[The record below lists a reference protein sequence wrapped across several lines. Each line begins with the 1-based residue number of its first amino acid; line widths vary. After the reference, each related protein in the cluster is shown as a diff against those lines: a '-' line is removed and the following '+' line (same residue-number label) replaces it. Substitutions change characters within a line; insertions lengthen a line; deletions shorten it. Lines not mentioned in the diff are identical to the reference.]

1 MLNLTEIASRIA
13 QPELCEI
20 ADFNDLSSFAE
31 QYPYCQV
38 FPILT
43 LKALSNHND
52 IRFDVELAHYAYR
65 ISDRS
70 QLYAL
75 IHQNTE
81 TKSTQQNVVEEIKL
95 EPNIDIIEETEVV
108 TLSPEKEEITEAE
121 NISQELQAPEHP
133 TLVEDSNEGQ
143 ELQPQEEVQQ
153 PVLIGEDED
162 FEDENE
168 AEFIPLNISSIEEAI
183 VSEEIEEEVESSS
196 TTEEEI
202 SEEIEEQLPSS
213 EETEVAEKPEGLNEP
228 EDLDEFD
235 RRMLAETIS
244 AAYRLEELE
253 PEEDEESEDT
263 DTTEENEQ
271 EKLAQNRSFTDW
283 LRVGNQSTS
292 IELEEDK
299 SHLDDLLDRFI
310 ETEPKITRPTA
321 PIEEKPKRPFY
332 SPEKKA
338 KESVDMQRMPV
349 SETLGKIFEL
359 QGNYPKAIFVYEQLI
374 LANPEKKTYFA
385 ARIEE
390 LNKKINS

>member
-65 ISDRS
+65 ISDRA

-81 TKSTQQNVVEEIKL
+81 TKSTQQNIVEEIKL

-108 TLSPEKEEITEAE
+108 TLSPEKEEITETE
-121 NISQELQAPEHP
+121 NKSQELQAPEHP
-133 TLVEDSNEGQ
+133 TLVEDSNEEQ
-143 ELQPQEEVQQ
+143 ELKPQEVVQQ
-153 PVLIGEDED
+153 PVIVGEDED

-196 TTEEEI
+196 TAEEEI
-202 SEEIEEQLPSS
+202 SEEIEEQLPAS
-213 EETEVAEKPEGLNEP
+213 EETEVAEKSEGLNEP

-271 EKLAQNRSFTDW
+271 EEFAQNRSFTDW
-283 LRVGNQSTS
+283 LRVGNQSMS
-292 IELEEDK
+292 NELEEDK

>member
-1 MLNLTEIASRIA
+1 MLNLTEIANRIA

-20 ADFNDLSSFAE
+20 ADFNDLSSFSE

-75 IHQNTE
+75 IHQNSE
-81 TKSTQQNVVEEIKL
+81 TKSSQETVIEETKVEPKV
-95 EPNIDIIEETEVV
+95 DIIEETEVV
-108 TLSPEKEEITEAE
+108 SLSPETEEITEAE
-121 NISQELQAPEHP
+121 NISQEIHAPEHP
-133 TLVEDSNEGQ
+133 SVVEDSNDVQ

-153 PVLIGEDED
+153 PVIALDDED

-168 AEFIPLNISSIEEAI
+168 AEFIPLNISSIEDAI
-183 VSEEIEEEVESSS
+183 VAEEIEEEVESTS
-196 TTEEEI
+196 TTEVQI
-202 SEEIEEQLPSS
+202 PQEIEESLPIS
-213 EETEVAEKPEGLNEP
+213 EETEEAEQSEALKEP
-228 EDLDEFD
+228 EDVDEFD

-253 PEEDEESEDT
+253 PEEDEE
-263 DTTEENEQ
+263 TEEAESEVENERQ
-271 EKLAQNRSFTDW
+271 ESAQNRSFTDW
-283 LRVGNQSTS
+283 LRVGNQTSTND
-292 IELEEDK
+292 LEEDK

-321 PIEEKPKRPFY
+321 PIEDKPKRPFY

>member
-20 ADFNDLSSFAE
+20 TDFNDLSSFAE

-38 FPILT
+38 FPILS

-52 IRFDVELAHYAYR
+52 IRFDVELARYAYR
-65 ISDRS
+65 ISDRA

-81 TKSTQQNVVEEIKL
+81 TKSSQHTIVEDIKT
-95 EPNIDIIEETEVV
+95 EPKVELVDETEDV
-108 TLSPEKEEITEAE
+108 TLSQETEEIQETDSLSQESQTPEHTSEVKDTTEAHD
-121 NISQELQAPEHP
+121 LK
-133 TLVEDSNEGQ
+133 
-143 ELQPQEEVQQ
+143 PQEELQQ
-153 PVLIGEDED
+153 PISAGEDED

-183 VSEEIEEEVESSS
+183 VSEEIEQEIESTSNAGKEITKDVFVEESLPA
-196 TTEEEI
+196 
-202 SEEIEEQLPSS
+202 SEEL
-213 EETEVAEKPEGLNEP
+213 
-228 EDLDEFD
+228 EDLDEFE

-244 AAYRLEELE
+244 AAYRLEELA
-253 PEEDEESEDT
+253 PEEDEETEEAESP
-263 DTTEENEQ
+263 EENEHK
-271 EKLAQNRSFTDW
+271 ESVQNRSFTDW
-283 LRVGNQSTS
+283 LRVGNQTSTND
-292 IELEEDK
+292 LEEDK

-321 PIEEKPKRPFY
+321 QIEDKPKRPFY

>member
-1 MLNLTEIASRIA
+1 MLNLTEIANRIA

-52 IRFDVELAHYAYR
+52 IRFDAELARYAYR
-65 ISDRS
+65 ISDRA

-81 TKSTQQNVVEEIKL
+81 IKTSQETVTEEIKV
-95 EPNIDIIEETEVV
+95 EPKVDIVEETEVV
-108 TLSPEKEEITEAE
+108 TVSPETEEITEVE
-121 NISQELQAPEHP
+121 NISQEIQAPEHP
-133 TLVEDSNEGQ
+133 TLVEDSNDVQ

-153 PVLIGEDED
+153 PVLVGEDED
-162 FEDENE
+162 FEDDNE

-196 TTEEEI
+196 TNEVEI
-202 SEEIEEQLPSS
+202 PQEIEESLPSS
-213 EETEVAEKPEGLNEP
+213 EETEEAEQSEDSKEP
-228 EDLDEFD
+228 EDIDEFD

-253 PEEDEESEDT
+253 PEEDEETEEAES
-263 DTTEENEQ
+263 TEENEQ
-271 EKLAQNRSFTDW
+271 QESIQNRSFTDW
-283 LRVGNQSTS
+283 LRVGNQSMS
-292 IELEEDK
+292 NELEEDK

-310 ETEPKITRPTA
+310 ETEPKISRPTA

-374 LANPEKKTYFA
+374 LANPEKKSYFA
-385 ARIEE
+385 TRIEE

>member
-1 MLNLTEIASRIA
+1 MLNLTEIANRIA

-20 ADFNDLSSFAE
+20 ADFNDLSLFAE

-38 FPILT
+38 FPILS

-52 IRFDVELAHYAYR
+52 IRFDIELTHYAYR

-81 TKSTQQNVVEEIKL
+81 TKSLQHTVVEEAKL
-95 EPNIDIIEETEVV
+95 EPIIEILEETEVV
-108 TLSPEKEEITEAE
+108 TVSQETEEIQETESV
-121 NISQELQAPEHP
+121 IQEIHTPV
-133 TLVEDSNEGQ
+133 TVVEEK
-143 ELQPQEEVQQ
+143 LQPQEEVQD
-153 PVLIGEDED
+153 LGIIREDED

-168 AEFIPLNISSIEEAI
+168 AEFIPLNISSIEETI
-183 VSEEIEEEVESSS
+183 VSEETEEMESIS
-196 TTEEEI
+196 TPEEEI
-202 SEEIEEQLPSS
+202 AQEIEESIPAN
-213 EETEVAEKPEGLNEP
+213 EETEAASEPEGVNEP
-228 EDLDEFD
+228 EGADEFD

-253 PEEDEESEDT
+253 PEEVEETEESDT
-263 DTTEENEQ
+263 AEEYEQ
-271 EKLAQNRSFTDW
+271 QDSAQSRSFTDW

-292 IELEEDK
+292 NELEEDK

-321 PIEEKPKRPFY
+321 PIEDKPKRPFY

-374 LANPEKKTYFA
+374 LANPEKKSYFA
-385 ARIEE
+385 TRIEE